1 MKRKDLT
8 VEFKRAA
15 VALMVPGVKISALA
29 RELGVNRQQLYEWR
43 EAMAAGDELLRRRG
57 RPKRTVMPPAQAND
71 LAGAQQRVA
80 QLERRLGQQE
90 LELDF
95 FKEALRRVEGLRRP
109 SNGPAQLRLR
119 PHPSDDAAARLT
131 DGGTDVRIGAGQPGR
146 ILPALADCGPTQRG
160 DGAARRGATA
170 GAGAAPLRLSAHCSA
185 AAACWL
191 AGQPQ
196 AGLAADA

>member
-1 MKRKDLT
+1 MTRKDLT

-15 VALMVPGVKISALA
+15 VALMVPGVKISVLA

-109 SNGPAQLRLR
+109 SNGP
-119 PHPSDDAAARLT
+119 
-131 DGGTDVRIGAGQPGR
+131 
-146 ILPALADCGPTQRG
+146 
-160 DGAARRGATA
+160 GATA
-170 GAGAAPLRLSAHCSA
+170 STPSSKR
-185 AAACWL
+185 
-191 AGQPQ
+191 
-196 AGLAADA
+196 

>member
-1 MKRKDLT
+1 MTRKDLT

-57 RPKRTVMPPAQAND
+57 RPKRTAMPPAQAND

-109 SNGPAQLRLR
+109 SNGP
-119 PHPSDDAAARLT
+119 
-131 DGGTDVRIGAGQPGR
+131 
-146 ILPALADCGPTQRG
+146 
-160 DGAARRGATA
+160 GATA
-170 GAGAAPLRLSAHCSA
+170 STPSSKR
-185 AAACWL
+185 
-191 AGQPQ
+191 
-196 AGLAADA
+196 